1 MTLAGR
7 ISGDLTSK
15 LVGNS
20 KITNPA
26 ASGIVTTDWAEINAP
41 AFAKSQMQWPAA
53 GPSPQ
58 SSDVSLQHAAEPELV
73 NVAAPQ

>member
-1 MTLAGR
+1 MALAGR
-7 ISGDLTSK
+7 FSAGPTSK

-26 ASGIVTTDWAEINAP
+26 ASGMMTTDWAELNAP
-41 AFAKSQMQWPAA
+41 AFAKSHMQWPEA
-53 GPSPQ
+53 GASPQ
-58 SSDVSLQHAAEPELV
+58 SSDVSLQHAAEPELF